1 MVGASV
7 VLVFFIALI
16 SCVAI
21 QFFDNKKNAQNSCA
35 LMVSQLKKVITEN
48 EENIR
53 ELQDAL
59 KEEYL
64 IRADVAS
71 SRIDE
76 NPDSFSTPEKFL
88 ELAKLLKVDE
98 IHLFDKTGKIV
109 SGSIPKYYGYN
120 FESGSQMGFFKPMLK
135 NKELS
140 LCQNVTPNTA
150 EAKPMMYAMVWNH
163 AKTQLVQIGVTPERL
178 LERMRESRISSL
190 VRRMPVTKG
199 MTIFVI
205 DDNQGKIIASTDN
218 ALLNS
223 TKYPG
228 GKICEVLEKKQS
240 MQITAAVNKKQS
252 YITYERMGNFD
263 LAVAYEVDEANEN
276 LPASFIQ
283 FVLILVV
290 AFGIILIVTRKY
302 IRSFEKQGEALAEA
316 NAAKSVFLSRMSHD
330 IRTPLNGILGLLEIL
345 ERNKNNKELLD
356 SNRKKAKIAAE
367 HLLSL
372 LSDTLEVVKL
382 EDNRVTL
389 SHESFDLLPLI
400 KTVTIMAEIKAV
412 EFSVTIQ
419 DKSNYDVFKNIIF
432 YGSPLHV
439 RQILLNIIDN
449 AIKYNKKNGK
459 VSLFTELISKKKNIA
474 LVRFTI
480 QDTGIGMSE
489 EFLKH
494 IFEPFSQEHSDARS
508 VFKGTGLGM
517 SIVNA
522 LIDKMH
528 GELEIQSEENQ
539 GSQFIIT
546 IPFEVTEGNLNT
558 KIENP
563 EDNELK
569 QNISGVKILLV
580 EDNELNREIAETLLQ
595 ECGAIITSA
604 ENGKIAVDQ
613 FKENEVHTFDLILM
627 DLMMPVMNGIDAAKE
642 IRKMNKA
649 DAKTIPIVAL
659 SANAYEENVEESK
672 RAGMNAHIA
681 KPFKIE
687 ELVKVISQLV
697 MKN

>member
-1 MVGASV
+1 
-7 VLVFFIALI
+7 
-16 SCVAI
+16 
-21 QFFDNKKNAQNSCA
+21 
-35 LMVSQLKKVITEN
+35 
-48 EENIR
+48 
-53 ELQDAL
+53 
-59 KEEYL
+59 
-64 IRADVAS
+64 
-71 SRIDE
+71 
-76 NPDSFSTPEKFL
+76 
-88 ELAKLLKVDE
+88 
-98 IHLFDKTGKIV
+98 
-109 SGSIPKYYGYN
+109 
-120 FESGSQMGFFKPMLK
+120 
-135 NKELS
+135 
-140 LCQNVTPNTA
+140 
-150 EAKPMMYAMVWNH
+150 
-163 AKTQLVQIGVTPERL
+163 
-178 LERMRESRISSL
+178 
-190 VRRMPVTKG
+190 
-199 MTIFVI
+199 
-205 DDNQGKIIASTDN
+205 
-218 ALLNS
+218 
-223 TKYPG
+223 
-228 GKICEVLEKKQS
+228 

-613 FKENEVHTFDLILM
+613 FKENEAHTFDLILM